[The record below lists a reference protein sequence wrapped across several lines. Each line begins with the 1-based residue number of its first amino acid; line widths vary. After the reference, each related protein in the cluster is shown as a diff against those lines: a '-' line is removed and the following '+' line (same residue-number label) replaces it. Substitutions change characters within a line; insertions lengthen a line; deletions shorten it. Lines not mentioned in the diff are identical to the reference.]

1 MRAEDAA
8 TPLAVA
14 EVQGLYGAFSFPEK
28 LLQKIW
34 LRGDFDGA
42 GAVTLDGH
50 PVRVVHPGK
59 WNLLGG
65 PDFKGA
71 RLRIGSA
78 TAREIAGDVE
88 VHLHAGDWRA
98 HGHASDPAYAGVVL
112 HVVLFP
118 PEKDHVTVG
127 AEGRGIPVLVLLP
140 LLHRALE
147 EFAGDEAVE
156 TLAQRPL
163 ARVME
168 ELSPLSASDL
178 EALLRRQAEMR
189 WRQKIH
195 FARLRVERLGWDA
208 ACHQAALEILG
219 FRFNR
224 APMLR
229 IAARWP
235 LAEWAAGAVSPDQA
249 LAAEAEAWSVQG
261 VRPANHPRVRLAQY
275 AAWVRAVPDWPVRL
289 REFVRRLPA
298 DEIVGG
304 STREVRRKHDFSA
317 LRADFAR
324 EICGEAVGGTRLDNL
339 ICDGLIPLLA
349 TREARGVVGLWH
361 HWFPG
366 DLPPVITRGLREL
379 ACFDGRS
386 RPACHG
392 VAQGLLG
399 WLIEREGRP
408 AP

>member
-1 MRAEDAA
+1 MLRLDAVTKRYGSLTA
-8 TPLAVA
+8 LNGISLNIARG
-14 EVQGLYGAFSFPEK
+14 ECFGLLGPN
-28 LLQKIW
+28 
-34 LRGDFDGA
+34 GA
-42 GAVTLDGH
+42 GKSTLMSLLAGLRTPDAGTLTLDG
-50 PVRVVHPGK
+50 
-59 WNLLGG
+59 
-65 PDFKGA
+65 A
-71 RLRIGSA
+71 
-78 TAREIAGDVE
+78 
-88 VHLHAGDWRA
+88 
-98 HGHASDPAYAGVVL
+98 
-112 HVVLFP
+112 
-118 PEKDHVTVG
+118 
-127 AEGRGIPVLVLLP
+127 
-140 LLHRALE
+140 
-147 EFAGDEAVE
+147 
-156 TLAQRPL
+156 
-163 ARVME
+163 
-168 ELSPLSASDL
+168 PLSASDL